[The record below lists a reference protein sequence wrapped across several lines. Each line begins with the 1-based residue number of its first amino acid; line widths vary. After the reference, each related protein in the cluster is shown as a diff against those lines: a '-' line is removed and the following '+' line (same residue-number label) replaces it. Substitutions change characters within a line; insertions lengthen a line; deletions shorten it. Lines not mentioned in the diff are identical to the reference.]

1 MEEFFNELFDY
12 NFFCN
17 KQLIEAC
24 AQLDKVPEKSTKL
37 FSHIL
42 NAHHLWNARIAGIP
56 ATLGVWQEHAVKSWE
71 DIHYE
76 NQRTTFEII
85 TGTDDYEQ
93 RIDYE
98 NSEGRLFTNTK
109 QDMLFHIINHSTHHR
124 AQILADFREQGIEPI
139 SLDYVFYKR

>member
-12 NFFCN
+12 NFFSN

-24 AQLDKVPEKSTKL
+24 RNLEEVPKESIRL

-42 NAHHLWNARIAGIP
+42 NAHQIWNARIIGAQP
-56 ATLGVWQEHAVKSWE
+56 DFGVWDEHPLESWE

-76 NQRTTFEII
+76 NQRNTFEII
-85 TGTDDYEQ
+85 TNSDDYEA
-93 RIDYE
+93 RIDYQ
-98 NSEGRLFTNTK
+98 NSEGRLFTNTI

-124 AQILADFREQGIEPI
+124 AQILANFRAKGLEPV

>member
-17 KQLIEAC
+17 KQIIEAC
-24 AQLDKVPEKSTKL
+24 GQMKKVPKRSATL

-42 NAHHLWNARIAGIP
+42 NAHHMWNARILGIDP
-56 ATLGVWQEHAVKSWE
+56 DFDVWQEHPFTAWE

-76 NQRTTFEII
+76 NQRNTFEII
-85 TGTDDYEQ
+85 TNADDYEK
-93 RIDYE
+93 RIDYQ

-124 AQILADFREQGIEPI
+124 AQILADFRENGLETI

>member
-24 AQLDKVPEKSTKL
+24 SELKKVPEKSSKL
-37 FSHIL
+37 MSHIL
-42 NAHHLWNARIAGIP
+42 NAHHIWNARITGIP
-56 ATLGVWQEHAVKSWE
+56 AHYKVWQQHAAGDWR

-76 NQRTTFEII
+76 NQRNTFEII
-85 TGTDDYEQ
+85 TNTDDYEA

-124 AQILADFREQGIEPI
+124 AQILADFREQGLEPI
-139 SLDYVFYKR
+139 ALDYVFYKR

>member
-24 AQLDKVPEKSTKL
+24 SDLKEVPKESIRL

-42 NAHHLWNARIAGIP
+42 NAHQIWNARING
-56 ATLGVWQEHAVKSWE
+56 LESNFGVWDEHPLKTWE
-71 DIHYE
+71 EIHYE
-76 NQRTTFEII
+76 NQRNTFEII
-85 TGTDDYEQ
+85 TNTDDYET
-93 RIDYE
+93 RIDYQ
-98 NSEGRLFTNTK
+98 NIEGRLFTNTI

-124 AQILADFREQGIEPI
+124 AQILADFRANGLEPV